1 MEQLYLFEIEKKIKG
16 AVELLKMCEAAAL
29 AMNPA
34 GYYLAF
40 SGGKD
45 SLVIYHLAKMA
56 GVRFKAH
63 YHLTTVDPPEL
74 VHFIRRNY
82 PDVIIDYPP
91 ITMWNLIIKKQLPS
105 YRNARYCCSVL
116 KETGGEGRFVI
127 TGVRWQESRKRESR
141 GAVEVLGS
149 RKPDLILNN
158 NNEESRRIIENCQM
172 KGKRL
177 INPIISWTENEVWL
191 FIYSQKIAYCELY
204 DCGFRRLGC
213 IGCPLASIKNREWE
227 FKRYPKYREA
237 YIRTFDQMV
246 EVRRAAGKSD
256 GNWNSGEAVFNWWM
270 YGNPKQ
276 EKQVEG
282 QMEFNCYKELFDK
295 AVDNGTK

>member
-1 MEQLYLFEIEKKIKG
+1 MEQLYLFEIEKKSKG
-16 AVELLKMCEAAAL
+16 AVELLKMCESAAL
-29 AMNPA
+29 TMNPA

-56 GVRFKAH
+56 GVRFEAH
-63 YHLTTVDPPEL
+63 YHLTTVEPPEL

-82 PDVIIDYPP
+82 PDVMIDYPP
-91 ITMWNLIIKKQLPS
+91 ITMWNLIIKKQLPP

-158 NNEESRRIIENCQM
+158 DNEESRRIIENCQL

-177 INPIISWTENEVWL
+177 VNPIVSWTENEVWL

-213 IGCPLASIKNREWE
+213 IGCPLASVKNREWE
-227 FKRYPKYREA
+227 FKRYPKFREA
-237 YIRTFDQMV
+237 YIRTFDRMV
-246 EVRRAAGKSD
+246 EARRDAGKSD

-276 EKQVEG
+276 EKQIEG
-282 QMEFNCYKELFDK
+282 QMEFNCNEELYDK
-295 AVDNGTK
+295 AV

>member
-56 GVRFKAH
+56 GVRFEAH

-91 ITMWNLIIKKQLPS
+91 ITMWNLIIKKQLPP

-158 NNEESRRIIENCQM
+158 DNEESRRIIENCQL

-177 INPIISWTENEVWL
+177 INPIISWTKNEVWL

-213 IGCPLASIKNREWE
+213 IGCPLASVKNREWE
-227 FKRYPKYREA
+227 FKRFPKFREA
-237 YIRTFDQMV
+237 YIRTFDRMV
-246 EVRRAAGKSD
+246 EARRAAGKSD

>member
-91 ITMWNLIIKKQLPS
+91 ITMWNLIIKKQLPP

-158 NNEESRRIIENCQM
+158 DNEESRRIIENCQL

-177 INPIISWTENEVWL
+177 INPIISWTKNEVWL

-213 IGCPLASIKNREWE
+213 IGCPLASVKNREWE
-227 FKRYPKYREA
+227 FKRFPKFREA
-237 YIRTFDQMV
+237 YIRTFDRMV
-246 EVRRAAGKSD
+246 EARRAAGKSD

>member
-1 MEQLYLFEIEKKIKG
+1 MEQLYLFEIEKKMKD
-16 AVELLKMCEAAAL
+16 AVELLNMCEPAAL

-34 GYYLAF
+34 GFYLAF

-56 GVRFKAH
+56 GVRFEAH

-74 VHFIRRNY
+74 VHFIRRIY

-91 ITMWNLIIKKQLPS
+91 ITMWNLIIKKQLPP

-141 GAVEVLGS
+141 GAVEVLGK

-158 NNEESRRIIENCQM
+158 DNEESRRIIENCQL
-172 KGKRL
+172 KGKRI

-191 FIYSQKIAYCELY
+191 FIYSLKISYCELY

-213 IGCPLASIKNREWE
+213 IGCPLASVKNREWE

-237 YIRTFDQMV
+237 YIRTFDRMV
-246 EVRRAAGKSD
+246 EARRAAGKTD
-256 GNWNSGEAVFNWWM
+256 GNWRNGEAVFNWWM
-270 YGNPKQ
+270 YGNPKR

-282 QMEFNCYKELFDK
+282 QMELDYDVEAFDE
-295 AVDNGTK
+295 AV

>member
-1 MEQLYLFEIEKKIKG
+1 MEQLYLLEIEKKIKG
-16 AVELLKMCEAAAL
+16 AVELLKMCESAAL
-29 AMNPA
+29 TMNPA

-56 GVRFKAH
+56 GVRFEAH

-82 PDVIIDYPP
+82 PDVMIDYPP
-91 ITMWNLIIKKQLPS
+91 ITMWNLIIKKQLPP

-141 GAVEVLGS
+141 GTVEVLGS

-158 NNEESRRIIENCQM
+158 DNEESRRIIENCQL

-177 INPIISWTENEVWL
+177 INPIVSWTENEVWL

-213 IGCPLASIKNREWE
+213 IGCPLVSVKNREWE
-227 FKRYPKYREA
+227 FKRYPKFREA
-237 YIRTFDQMV
+237 YIRTFDRMV
-246 EVRRAAGKSD
+246 EARRAAGKSD

-282 QMEFNCYKELFDK
+282 QMEFNCNEELFDK
-295 AVDNGTK
+295 AV

>member
-16 AVELLKMCEAAAL
+16 AVELLNMCEPAAL

-56 GVRFKAH
+56 GVRFEAH

-74 VHFIRRNY
+74 VYFIRRNY

-91 ITMWNLIIKKQLPS
+91 ITMWNLIIKKQLPP
-105 YRNARYCCSVL
+105 YRNARYCCSAL

-127 TGVRWQESRKRESR
+127 TGVRWQESRKRGNR

-149 RKPDLILNN
+149 RRPDLILNN
-158 NNEESRRIIENCQM
+158 DNEESRRIIENCQL

-204 DCGFRRLGC
+204 DCGFRRIGC
-213 IGCPLASIKNREWE
+213 IGCPLASVKNREWE
-227 FKRYPKYREA
+227 FKRYPKFREA
-237 YIRTFDQMV
+237 YIRTFDRMV
-246 EVRRAAGKSD
+246 EARRAAGKTN

-282 QMEFNCYKELFDK
+282 QMEFVYGEELLDE
-295 AVDNGTK
+295 AV

>member
-1 MEQLYLFEIEKKIKG
+1 MEQLYLFEIEKKMKD
-16 AVELLKMCEAAAL
+16 AVELLNMCEPAAL
-29 AMNPA
+29 AMNSA

-56 GVRFKAH
+56 GVRFEAH

-74 VHFIRRNY
+74 VYFIRRNY
-82 PDVIIDYPP
+82 PDVVIDYPP
-91 ITMWNLIIKKQLPS
+91 ITMWNLIIKKQLPP

-141 GAVEVLGS
+141 GAVEVLGN

-158 NNEESRRIIENCQM
+158 DNEESRRIIENCQL
-172 KGKRL
+172 KGKRV

-191 FIYSQKIAYCELY
+191 FIYSQKISYCELY

-213 IGCPLASIKNREWE
+213 IGCPLASVKNREWE

-237 YIRTFDQMV
+237 YVRTFDRMV
-246 EVRRAAGKSD
+246 EVRRAVGKTD
-256 GNWNSGEAVFNWWM
+256 GNWSNGEAVFNWWM

-282 QMEFNCYKELFDK
+282 QMELNYDEEVFDE
-295 AVDNGTK
+295 AV

>member
-16 AVELLKMCEAAAL
+16 AVELLKMCEPAAL

-56 GVRFKAH
+56 GVRFEAH

-91 ITMWNLIIKKQLPS
+91 ITMWNLIIKKQLPP

-116 KETGGEGRFVI
+116 KETGGEGCFVI

-149 RKPDLILNN
+149 RKSGLILNN
-158 NNEESRRIIENCQM
+158 DNEESRRIIENCQL

-213 IGCPLASIKNREWE
+213 IGCPLASVKNREWE
-227 FKRYPKYREA
+227 FKRYPKFREA
-237 YIRTFDQMV
+237 YIRTFDRMV
-246 EVRRAAGKSD
+246 EARRAAGKSD

-282 QMEFNCYKELFDK
+282 QMEFGYDEEIFDE
-295 AVDNGTK
+295 AV

>member
-91 ITMWNLIIKKQLPS
+91 ITMWNLIIKKQLPP

>member
-91 ITMWNLIIKKQLPS
+91 ITMWNLIIKKQLPP

-158 NNEESRRIIENCQM
+158 DNEESRRIIENCQL

-213 IGCPLASIKNREWE
+213 IGCPLASVKNREWE
-227 FKRYPKYREA
+227 FKRFPKFREA
-237 YIRTFDQMV
+237 YIRTFDRMV
-246 EVRRAAGKSD
+246 EARRAAGKSD

-282 QMEFNCYKELFDK
+282 QMEFNCNKELFDK
-295 AVDNGTK
+295 AV

>member
-16 AVELLKMCEAAAL
+16 AVELLKMCEPAAL

-56 GVRFKAH
+56 GVRFEAY

-91 ITMWNLIIKKQLPS
+91 ITMWNLIIKKQLPP

-116 KETGGEGRFVI
+116 KETGGEGHFVI

-158 NNEESRRIIENCQM
+158 DNEESRRVIENCQL

-204 DCGFRRLGC
+204 NCGFRRLGC
-213 IGCPLASIKNREWE
+213 IGCPLASVKNREWE

-237 YIRTFDQMV
+237 YIRTFDRMV
-246 EVRRAAGKSD
+246 EARRVAGKSD
-256 GNWNSGEAVFNWWM
+256 GNWNCGEAVFNWWM

-276 EKQVEG
+276 EKQVDG
-282 QMEFNCYKELFDK
+282 QMEFDYDEDLFEE
-295 AVDNGTK
+295 AV

>member
-16 AVELLKMCEAAAL
+16 AVELLNMCEAAAL

-56 GVRFKAH
+56 GVRFEAH
-63 YHLTTVDPPEL
+63 YHLTTVEPPEL

-82 PDVIIDYPP
+82 PDVMIDYPP
-91 ITMWNLIIKKQLPS
+91 ITMWNLIIKKQLPP

-158 NNEESRRIIENCQM
+158 DNEESRRIIENCQL

-177 INPIISWTENEVWL
+177 VNPIVSWTENEVWL

-213 IGCPLASIKNREWE
+213 IGCPLASVKNREWE
-227 FKRYPKYREA
+227 FKRYPKFREA
-237 YIRTFDQMV
+237 YIRTFDRMV
-246 EVRRAAGKSD
+246 EARRDAGKSD

-276 EKQVEG
+276 EKQIEG
-282 QMEFNCYKELFDK
+282 QMEFNCNEELYDK
-295 AVDNGTK
+295 AV

>member
-16 AVELLKMCEAAAL
+16 AVELLNMCEAAAL

-56 GVRFKAH
+56 GVRFEAH

-91 ITMWNLIIKKQLPS
+91 ITMWNLIIKKQLPP

-158 NNEESRRIIENCQM
+158 DNEESRRIIENCQL

-213 IGCPLASIKNREWE
+213 IGCPLASVKNREWE
-227 FKRYPKYREA
+227 FKRFPKFREA
-237 YIRTFDQMV
+237 YIRTFDRMV
-246 EVRRAAGKSD
+246 EARRAAGKSD

>member
-91 ITMWNLIIKKQLPS
+91 ITMWNLIIKKQLPP

-158 NNEESRRIIENCQM
+158 DNEESRRIIENCQL

-213 IGCPLASIKNREWE
+213 IGCPLASVKNREWE
-227 FKRYPKYREA
+227 FKRFPKFREA
-237 YIRTFDQMV
+237 YIRTFDRMV
-246 EVRRAAGKSD
+246 EARRAAGKSD

>member
-16 AVELLKMCEAAAL
+16 AVELLKMCEPAAL

-56 GVRFKAH
+56 GVWFEAH

-91 ITMWNLIIKKQLPS
+91 ITMWNLIIKKQLPP

-158 NNEESRRIIENCQM
+158 DNEESRRIIENCQM

-177 INPIISWTENEVWL
+177 INPIISWTENEVWH

-213 IGCPLASIKNREWE
+213 IGCPLASVKNREWE
-227 FKRYPKYREA
+227 FKRYPKFREA
-237 YIRTFDQMV
+237 YIRTFDRMV
-246 EVRRAAGKSD
+246 VARRAAGKSD
-256 GNWNSGEAVFNWWM
+256 GNWSNGEAVFNWWM

-282 QMEFNCYKELFDK
+282 QMELNYDVEVFDE
-295 AVDNGTK
+295 AV

>member
-16 AVELLKMCEAAAL
+16 AVELLNMCEAAAL

-56 GVRFKAH
+56 GVRFEAH
-63 YHLTTVDPPEL
+63 YHLTTVEPPEL

-82 PDVIIDYPP
+82 PDVMIDYPP
-91 ITMWNLIIKKQLPS
+91 ITMWNLIIKKQLPP
-105 YRNARYCCSVL
+105 YRNARYCCRVL

-158 NNEESRRIIENCQM
+158 DNEESRRIIENCQL

-177 INPIISWTENEVWL
+177 VNPIVSWTENEVWL

-213 IGCPLASIKNREWE
+213 IGCPLASVKNREWE
-227 FKRYPKYREA
+227 FKRYPKFREA
-237 YIRTFDQMV
+237 YIRTFDRMV
-246 EVRRAAGKSD
+246 EARRDAGKSD

-276 EKQVEG
+276 E
-282 QMEFNCYKELFDK
+282 NR
-295 AVDNGTK
+295 

>member
-16 AVELLKMCEAAAL
+16 AVELLKMCESAAL
-29 AMNPA
+29 TMNPA

-56 GVRFKAH
+56 GVRFEAH
-63 YHLTTVDPPEL
+63 YHLTTVEPPEL

-82 PDVIIDYPP
+82 PDVMIDYPP
-91 ITMWNLIIKKQLPS
+91 ITMWNLIIKKQLPP
-105 YRNARYCCSVL
+105 YRSARYCCSVL

-158 NNEESRRIIENCQM
+158 DNEESRRIIENCQL

-177 INPIISWTENEVWL
+177 VNPIVSWTENEVWL

-213 IGCPLASIKNREWE
+213 IGWPLASGKNREWE
-227 FKRYPKYREA
+227 FKRYPKFREA
-237 YIRTFDQMV
+237 YIRTFDRMV
-246 EVRRAAGKSD
+246 EARRDAGKSD

-276 EKQVEG
+276 EKQIEG
-282 QMEFNCYKELFDK
+282 QMEFNCNEELYDK
-295 AVDNGTK
+295 AV

>member
-16 AVELLKMCEAAAL
+16 AVELLSMCEPAAL

-56 GVRFKAH
+56 GVRFEAH

-91 ITMWNLIIKKQLPS
+91 ITMWNLIIKKQLPP

-127 TGVRWQESRKRESR
+127 TGVRWQESHKRESR

-158 NNEESRRIIENCQM
+158 DNEESRRIIENCQL

-191 FIYSQKIAYCELY
+191 FIYSQKISYCELY

-213 IGCPLASIKNREWE
+213 IGCPLASVKNREWE
-227 FKRYPKYREA
+227 FKRYPKFREA
-237 YIRTFDQMV
+237 YVRTFDRMV
-246 EVRRAAGKSD
+246 EARRAAGKTD
-256 GNWNSGEAVFNWWM
+256 GNWSNGEAVFNWWM

-276 EKQVEG
+276 EKQVDG
-282 QMEFNCYKELFDK
+282 QMEFGYDGELFDE
-295 AVDNGTK
+295 AV

>member
-1 MEQLYLFEIEKKIKG
+1 
-16 AVELLKMCEAAAL
+16 MCEAAAL

-56 GVRFKAH
+56 GVRFEAH

-91 ITMWNLIIKKQLPS
+91 ITMWNLIIKKQLPP

-158 NNEESRRIIENCQM
+158 DNEESRRIIENCQL

-213 IGCPLASIKNREWE
+213 IGCPLASVKNREWE
-227 FKRYPKYREA
+227 FKRFPKFREA
-237 YIRTFDQMV
+237 YIRTFDRMV
-246 EVRRAAGKSD
+246 EARRAAGKSD

>member
-16 AVELLKMCEAAAL
+16 AVELLNMCEAAAL

-56 GVRFKAH
+56 GVRFEAH

-91 ITMWNLIIKKQLPS
+91 ITMWNLIIKKQLPP

-158 NNEESRRIIENCQM
+158 DNEESRRIIENCQL

-213 IGCPLASIKNREWE
+213 IGCPLASVKNREWE
-227 FKRYPKYREA
+227 FKRFPKFREA
-237 YIRTFDQMV
+237 YIRTFDRMV
-246 EVRRAAGKSD
+246 EARRAAGKSD
-256 GNWNSGEAVFNWWM
+256 GIGTAGKRYSTG
-270 YGNPKQ
+270 GC
-276 EKQVEG
+276 
-282 QMEFNCYKELFDK
+282 MEIPNRK
-295 AVDNGTK
+295 NR

>member
-1 MEQLYLFEIEKKIKG
+1 MEQLYLFKIEKKIKE
-16 AVELLKMCEAAAL
+16 AVELLKMCEPAAL

-56 GVRFKAH
+56 GVRFEAH

-91 ITMWNLIIKKQLPS
+91 ITMWNLIIKKQLPP

-158 NNEESRRIIENCQM
+158 DNEESRRIIENCQM

-177 INPIISWTENEVWL
+177 INPIISWTENEVWH

-213 IGCPLASIKNREWE
+213 IGCPLASVKNREWE
-227 FKRYPKYREA
+227 FKRYQKFREA
-237 YIRTFDQMV
+237 DIRTFERMV
-246 EVRRAAGKSD
+246 VARRAAGKSD
-256 GNWNSGEAVFNWWM
+256 GNWSNGEAVFNWWM

-282 QMEFNCYKELFDK
+282 QMELNYDVEVFDE
-295 AVDNGTK
+295 AV

>member
-16 AVELLKMCEAAAL
+16 AVELLKMCESAFIQ
-29 AMNPA
+29 NPA

-56 GVRFKAH
+56 GVRFEAH
-63 YHLTTVDPPEL
+63 YHLTTVEPPEL

-82 PDVIIDYPP
+82 PDVMIDYPP
-91 ITMWNLIIKKQLPS
+91 ITMWNLIIKKQLPP

-158 NNEESRRIIENCQM
+158 DNEESRRIIENCQL

-177 INPIISWTENEVWL
+177 VNPIVSWTENEVWL

-213 IGCPLASIKNREWE
+213 IGCPLASVKNREWE
-227 FKRYPKYREA
+227 FKRYPKFREA
-237 YIRTFDQMV
+237 YIRTFDRMV
-246 EVRRAAGKSD
+246 EARRDAGKSD

-276 EKQVEG
+276 EKQIEG
-282 QMEFNCYKELFDK
+282 QMEFNCNEELYDK
-295 AVDNGTK
+295 AV

>member
-1 MEQLYLFEIEKKIKG
+1 
-16 AVELLKMCEAAAL
+16 MCEAAAL

-91 ITMWNLIIKKQLPS
+91 ITMWNLIIKKQLPP

>member
-91 ITMWNLIIKKQLPS
+91 ITMWNLIIKKQLPP

-177 INPIISWTENEVWL
+177 INPISSWTENEVWL

>member
-16 AVELLKMCEAAAL
+16 AVELLKMCEPAAL

-56 GVRFKAH
+56 GVRFEAH

-91 ITMWNLIIKKQLPS
+91 ITMWNLIIKKQLPP

-116 KETGGEGRFVI
+116 KETGGEGCFVI

-158 NNEESRRIIENCQM
+158 DNEESRRIIENCQL

-177 INPIISWTENEVWL
+177 INPIVSWTENEVWL

-213 IGCPLASIKNREWE
+213 IGCPLASVKNREWE
-227 FKRYPKYREA
+227 FKRYPKFREA
-237 YIRTFDQMV
+237 YIRTFDRMV
-246 EVRRAAGKSD
+246 EARRAAGKSD

-276 EKQVEG
+276 EKQVDG
-282 QMEFNCYKELFDK
+282 QMEFGYDEELFDE
-295 AVDNGTK
+295 AV

>member
-16 AVELLKMCEAAAL
+16 AVELLNMCEAAAL

-56 GVRFKAH
+56 GVRFEAH
-63 YHLTTVDPPEL
+63 YHLTTVEPPEL

-82 PDVIIDYPP
+82 PDVMIDYPP
-91 ITMWNLIIKKQLPS
+91 ITMWNLIIKKQLPP

-149 RKPDLILNN
+149 RKPDLIINN
-158 NNEESRRIIENCQM
+158 DNEESRRIIENCQL

-177 INPIISWTENEVWL
+177 VNPIVSWTENEVWL

-213 IGCPLASIKNREWE
+213 IGCPLASVKNREWE
-227 FKRYPKYREA
+227 FKRYPKFREA
-237 YIRTFDQMV
+237 YIRTFDRMV
-246 EVRRAAGKSD
+246 EARRDAGKSD

-276 EKQVEG
+276 EKQIEG
-282 QMEFNCYKELFDK
+282 QMEFNCNEELYDK
-295 AVDNGTK
+295 AV

>member
-16 AVELLKMCEAAAL
+16 AVELLKMCEPAAL

-56 GVRFKAH
+56 GVRFEAH
-63 YHLTTVDPPEL
+63 YHLTTVEPPEL

-82 PDVIIDYPP
+82 PDVMIDYPP
-91 ITMWNLIIKKQLPS
+91 ITMWNLIIKKQLPP
-105 YRNARYCCSVL
+105 YRNARYCCRVL

-158 NNEESRRIIENCQM
+158 DNEESRRIIENCQL

-177 INPIISWTENEVWL
+177 VNPIVSWTENEVWL

-213 IGCPLASIKNREWE
+213 IGCPLASVKNREWE
-227 FKRYPKYREA
+227 FKRYPKFREA
-237 YIRTFDQMV
+237 YIRTFDRMV
-246 EVRRAAGKSD
+246 EARRDAGKSD

-276 EKQVEG
+276 EKQIEG
-282 QMEFNCYKELFDK
+282 QMEFNCNEELYDK
-295 AVDNGTK
+295 AV

>member
-16 AVELLKMCEAAAL
+16 AVELLKMCEPAAL

-56 GVRFKAH
+56 GVRFEAH

-91 ITMWNLIIKKQLPS
+91 ITMWNLIIKKQLPP

-158 NNEESRRIIENCQM
+158 DNEESRRIIENCQL

-177 INPIISWTENEVWL
+177 INPIVSWTENEVWL

-213 IGCPLASIKNREWE
+213 IGCPLASVKNREWE
-227 FKRYPKYREA
+227 FKRYPKFREA
-237 YIRTFDQMV
+237 YIRTFDRMV
-246 EVRRAAGKSD
+246 EARRAAGKSD

-276 EKQVEG
+276 EKQVDG
-282 QMEFNCYKELFDK
+282 QMEFGYDEELFDE
-295 AVDNGTK
+295 AV